1 MGSSRHPVNPVK
13 LSQPAFVVW
22 IRRPTHAGHDPMLAV
37 CFHVTPDRP
46 IARSILLDDPAL
58 GAGQIGLPGRAAR
71 SRSRFGIVSLMET
84 AFRQGRTRRM
94 ETSDKCE
101 DL

>member
-1 MGSSRHPVNPVK
+1 
-13 LSQPAFVVW
+13 
-22 IRRPTHAGHDPMLAV
+22 MLAE
-37 CFHVTPDRP
+37 CFHVTPDRR
-46 IARSILLDDPAL
+46 IARPILDDPAL

-84 AFRQGRTRRM
+84 AFRQGRARRM
-94 ETSDKCE
+94 ETSDKSD